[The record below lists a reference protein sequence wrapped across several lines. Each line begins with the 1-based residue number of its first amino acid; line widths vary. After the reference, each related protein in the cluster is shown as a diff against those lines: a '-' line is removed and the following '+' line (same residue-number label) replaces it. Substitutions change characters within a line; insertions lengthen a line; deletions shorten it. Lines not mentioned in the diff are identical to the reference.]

1 MIKDEIIEKLLE
13 CQVSDDIEEA
23 HIHADDLL
31 CTFLKSLGYE
41 DVVEAYQGVQP
52 KWFA

>member
-1 MIKDEIIEKLLE
+1 MSKDEIIEMLLE
-13 CQVSDDIEEA
+13 CQVSYDTEEA

-31 CTFLKSLGYE
+31 CTFLKSLGYD
-41 DVVEAYQGVQP
+41 DVVDAYQGVQP

>member
-1 MIKDEIIEKLLE
+1 MTKNDVIEKLLE
-13 CQVSDDIEEA
+13 CQVSDDTETA
-23 HIHADDLL
+23 HMYADDLL
-31 CTFLKSLGYE
+31 CTFLKSLGYD